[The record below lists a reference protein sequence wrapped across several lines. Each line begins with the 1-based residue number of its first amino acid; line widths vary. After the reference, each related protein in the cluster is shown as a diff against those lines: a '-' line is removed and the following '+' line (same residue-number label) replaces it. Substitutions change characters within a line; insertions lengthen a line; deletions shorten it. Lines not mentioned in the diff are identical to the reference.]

1 MLEASGS
8 SKPFFVNHLVRQY
21 YDQDTHVVLVDIA
34 KSY

>member
-1 MLEASGS
+1 M
-8 SKPFFVNHLVRQY
+8 NHLVRQY